1 MSQPDSNQ
9 NEPSRMKKLLDGDS
23 DDSPLSRLP
32 KGTGKPVSKEPE
44 KLASRPKVDAQK
56 KPLFSRKPRSAK
68 TEVDVKPKQTTSSKK
83 SYSESKFFPAFWT
96 IASVISMLVNIG
108 VVIALIVVIRLLG
121 GTQAAIN
128 FAQSQANGLL
138 GGLHGNFVKMDEAS
152 IKTQIPVSANIPL
165 NITVPVQATTQ
176 ITLAEAAVIRN
187 AHVII
192 NTGSLDINANA
203 TVTLPANTP
212 LTVNLDF
219 PLQVTDNIPVSLM
232 VDVNIPLKDTE
243 LHEPFVGL
251 RKVVEPYYCLLQ
263 PSTIVNGVDVCA
275 NAAPIFPI
283 TLSETIVP

>member
-1 MSQPDSNQ
+1 MSRSESNQ
-9 NEPSRMKKLLDGDS
+9 NEPSRMKKLLSGGS

-32 KGTGKPVSKEPE
+32 KGTGKAVSKESAKPS
-44 KLASRPKVDAQK
+44 ANPKAEAQK
-56 KPLFSRKPRSAK
+56 KPLFSRKPKAAKPTIESVPRQVSA
-68 TEVDVKPKQTTSSKK
+68 PKNISPWNSFLPT
-83 SYSESKFFPAFWT
+83 FWT

-108 VVIALIVVIRLLG
+108 VVIALILVVRLLG
-121 GTQAAIN
+121 GTQAAID

-138 GGLHGNFVKMDEAS
+138 GGLHSNFVKMDAAS
-152 IKTQIPVSANIPL
+152 IKTQIPVNANIPL

-187 AHVII
+187 AQVII

-219 PLQVTDNIPVSLM
+219 PLQVTDTIPISLM

-251 RKVVEPYYCLLQ
+251 RNVVEPYYCLLQ
-263 PSTIVNGVDVCA
+263 PSAIVDGVNVCA
-275 NAAPIFPI
+275 NAAPIFP
-283 TLSETIVP
+283 TTPSEAVVP